1 MRRWGLCLRAIML
14 VAVCA
19 VFAGCG
25 DKETVAPTQATTTA
39 PALGGIDRL
48 TAEAN
53 RTERLLEDR
62 VRALTEIDSLTDV
75 SPRLQGLETALRNS
89 AKRLEALELSNDL
102 VAPRDGL
109 AQALRSLAET
119 LGDVRSDVENLDVGG
134 ALDALGNIDLSDA
147 EAAIAEIQRLAG
159 G

>member
-1 MRRWGLCLRAIML
+1 MRRWGLCVRAIML

-19 VFAGCG
+19 VFAACG
-25 DKETVAPTQATTTA
+25 DKETVAPSLATTTA

-48 TAEAN
+48 AAEAN

-75 SPRLQGLETALRNS
+75 SPRLQGLETELQDS
-89 AKRLEALELSNDL
+89 AERLEALELSNDL

-134 ALDALGNIDLSDA
+134 ALDALGNLDLSDA